1 MAIPKLDD
9 AINDFSAGELDPD
22 LKRSGSQLIKL
33 GGRQMR
39 NWRTLNSHKKAN
51 RPGRSALF
59 RAIGR
64 TEKIIMPGGA
74 AFFLNFSAGALT
86 IYNPD
91 GTTAGTVTTFSVSGG
106 GATYAVPWSAA
117 SLGGIVWAQIGRSI
131 YIAYPDGAPQNVPQI
146 LSWDGVATWSIT
158 PFTESL
164 ANSGQKRT
172 PFYRISAQGTTLL
185 PSATTGAINLTF
197 SAAVLAAGQVGTRM
211 RFCGRQ
217 LTITGVSDATHAT
230 AITNEPLPPGQTL
243 NYGTLHGAINVGDI
257 VIGGT
262 TGAEGIV
269 TSNAFE
275 QQLMFASGAG
285 YQNVASVGQTIT
297 QAATGSTGLVIGSNY
312 YFDGSTF
319 RTWLTVSTS
328 AGAFTT
334 GGAVV
339 GPLGSFT
346 PTTASTLSTASINV
360 QLIPVGAAGSDVIQF
375 SGTENVA
382 GPSGNF
388 ALTTNSIIVPQA
400 VSDWDEEVMNL
411 FRGYPASVFA
421 DQSRLGF
428 CNFRAGSV
436 PSGLAWSAVGLYSDF
451 YPGAQPDDAIFELAP
466 NDSSVLYVIPGM
478 ESSEFVFTDKAIYY
492 IPISGIQQIPL
503 KPGSVSFNKL
513 SDFGIL
519 PGVQP
524 RRADQSIL
532 YVKAGGVTVGAVQAP
547 GAYYRPY
554 VIDDISELHSHLF
567 TASPPIAIAI
577 PSGPTQFEELYI
589 YIALKNGNLVS
600 GRYIMR
606 NGLIEPG
613 PEGKPTIG
621 WLPWTGAGTL
631 TWISANQG
639 DVFFTGAYTVNA
651 ITTISILEK
660 LDNTQYLDGALFVN
674 NLPPA
679 ATPPLGK
686 GPLFFFPGP
695 NTTVFL
701 IDNGTRF
708 MDTYSVDG
716 NGFIIPQFIGGENLA
731 SPNLVAGQPWT
742 AVFEP
747 FMPHAPPGADNQQQ
761 RTRRRKVA
769 KGFVSVENST
779 GFVFGTRRVPAYF
792 MGDDAT
798 QPAPLREDSYK
809 IRPLG
814 RSYDPRLSLI
824 KDTPGPLTVVEYCF
838 EVTV

>member
-1 MAIPKLDD
+1 
-9 AINDFSAGELDPD
+9 
-22 LKRSGSQLIKL
+22 
-33 GGRQMR
+33 
-39 NWRTLNSHKKAN
+39 
-51 RPGRSALF
+51 
-59 RAIGR
+59 
-64 TEKIIMPGGA
+64 
-74 AFFLNFSAGALT
+74 
-86 IYNPD
+86 
-91 GTTAGTVTTFSVSGG
+91 
-106 GATYAVPWSAA
+106 
-117 SLGGIVWAQIGRSI
+117 
-131 YIAYPDGAPQNVPQI
+131 
-146 LSWDGVATWSIT
+146 
-158 PFTESL
+158 
-164 ANSGQKRT
+164 
-172 PFYRISAQGTTLL
+172 
-185 PSATTGAINLTF
+185 
-197 SAAVLAAGQVGTRM
+197 
-211 RFCGRQ
+211 
-217 LTITGVSDATHAT
+217 
-230 AITNEPLPPGQTL
+230 
-243 NYGTLHGAINVGDI
+243 
-257 VIGGT
+257 
-262 TGAEGIV
+262 
-269 TSNAFE
+269 
-275 QQLMFASGAG
+275 MFASGAG
-285 YQNVASVGQTIT
+285 YITPGKVGDTIT
-297 QAATGSTGLVIGSNY
+297 QAATASTGLVIGSNY

-319 RTWLTVSTS
+319 RIWLTVSTS
-328 AGAFTT
+328 AGGFTT

-346 PTTASTLSTASINV
+346 PTTASTLSTNSINV

-382 GPSGNF
+382 GPSGSF
-388 ALTTNSIIVPQA
+388 ALTTNSVIVPQA
-400 VSDWDEEVMNL
+400 VADWDEEVMNL

-428 CNFRAGSV
+428 ANFRAGSV

-492 IPISGIQQIPL
+492 IPINQTNPL

-513 SDFGIL
+513 SEFGVL

-532 YVKAGGVTVGAVQAP
+532 YVKAGGSTIGAVQAP
-547 GAYYRPY
+547 GTYNRPY
-554 VIDDISELHSHLF
+554 VIDDISEMHSHLF
-567 TASPPIAIAI
+567 TPSSPIAIAI

-589 YIALKNGNLVS
+589 YIALQNGNLVS

-621 WLPWTGAGTL
+621 WMPWQGAGTL

-639 DVFFTGAYTVNA
+639 DVFFTGSYTVNA

-660 LDNTQYLDGALFVN
+660 LDNAQYLDGALFVN

-679 ATPPLGK
+679 AIPPGGK

-708 MDTYSVDG
+708 MDTYSVDA

-747 FMPHAPPGADNQQQ
+747 FMPHAPPGPDNQQ
-761 RTRRRKVA
+761 RTRKRKVA
-769 KGFVSVENST
+769 KGFVSVQNST
-779 GFVFGTRRVPAYF
+779 GFVFGTRRVPYYF
-792 MGDDAT
+792 VGEDAT

-814 RSYDPRLSLI
+814 RAYDPRLSLI
-824 KDTPGPLTVVEYCF
+824 KDTPGPLTVVEYGF

>member
-1 MAIPKLDD
+1 MAVPKIDD

-33 GGRQMR
+33 GGRQML

-59 RAIGR
+59 QALGR
-64 TEKIIMPGGA
+64 TEKIVMPGGA
-74 AFFLNFSAGALT
+74 TFFLNFSAGQF
-86 IYNPD
+86 NVFNVD
-91 GTTAGTVTTFSVSGG
+91 GTTAFTTTTFSVSGG
-106 GATYAVPWSAA
+106 GVTYTVPWTAPT
-117 SLGGIVWAQIGRSI
+117 LGGIVWAQIGKSI
-131 YIAYPDGAPQNVPQI
+131 YIAYADGAPQNVPQI
-146 LSWDGVATWSIT
+146 LSWDGVSTWSIS
-158 PFTESL
+158 PFTENL

-172 PFYRISAQGTTLL
+172 PFYRISPQGTTML
-185 PSATTGAINLTF
+185 PSATTGSINLTF
-197 SAAVLAAGQVGTRM
+197 SAAVLAAGEVGTRM

-217 LTITGVSDATHAT
+217 LTITSVSDAMHAT
-230 AITNEPLPPGQTL
+230 AVTNEPLPPGQTL
-243 NYGTLHGAINVGDI
+243 NYSTLKGAINVGDI

-269 TSNAFE
+269 TGNAFE
-275 QQLMFASGAG
+275 QQLLFASGAG
-285 YQNVASVGQTIT
+285 YQNVAHVGDTIT
-297 QAATGSTGLVIGSNY
+297 QAATSSTGLVIGSNY

-319 RTWLTVSTS
+319 RIWLTVSTS

-334 GGAVV
+334 GGPVV
-339 GPLGSFT
+339 GPLGTFT
-346 PTTASTLSTASINV
+346 PASVSTLSTNSINV
-360 QLIPVGAAGSDVIQF
+360 QLIPVGDSNVIQF

-382 GPSGNF
+382 GPSGSF
-388 ALTTNSIIVPQA
+388 ALTTNSVIAPQA
-400 VSDWDEEVMNL
+400 VADWDEEVMNT

-428 CNFRAGSV
+428 CNFPAASV

-478 ESSEFVFTDKAIYY
+478 ESSEFVFSDKAIYY
-492 IPISGIQQIPL
+492 IPIGGVQQKPL
-503 KPGSVSFNKL
+503 EPGSVSFNKV

-524 RRADQSIL
+524 RRADQSIV
-532 YVKAGGVTVGAVQAP
+532 YVKAGGITIGAVQAP

-554 VIDDISELHSHLF
+554 VIDDISEMHSHLF
-567 TASPPIAIAI
+567 TGSPPIAIAI

-621 WLPWTGAGTL
+621 WLPWNGAGTL
-631 TWISANQG
+631 TWLSANQG
-639 DVFFTGAYTVNA
+639 DVFFTGSYAAV
-651 ITTISILEK
+651 SVVEK
-660 LDNTQYLDGALFVN
+660 LDNTQYLDGALAVN
-674 NLPPA
+674 NLPSA
-679 ATPPLGK
+679 FTPPGGK
-686 GPLFFFPGP
+686 GPLYKFPGP
-695 NTTVFL
+695 NSTVFL
-701 IDNGTRF
+701 IDQGTRF
-708 MDTYSVDG
+708 MGIYQVDG
-716 NGFIIPQFIGGENLA
+716 NGFLVPQFIGGENLA
-731 SPNLVAGQPWT
+731 SSQLVAGQPWT

-747 FMPHAPPGADNQQQ
+747 FMPHAPPGPDNQQ
-761 RTRRRKVA
+761 RTRLRKVA
-769 KGFVSVENST
+769 KGLVSVENST
-779 GFVFGTRRVPAYF
+779 GFVFDTRRIPAYF

-814 RSYDPRLSLI
+814 RSYDPRLVLS
-824 KDTPGPLTVVEYCF
+824 KDTPGPLTVVEYDF